1 MAANAALKKLG
12 YADQDRLVVIHTDDI
27 GMCQA
32 SLDAFADLWGC
43 GTISSGAVMVPCP
56 WFPATAAYCRAHP
69 DVDMGV
75 HVTLTA
81 EWDAYRWA
89 PVSTTDP
96 ASGLLDAEGYLHR
109 RQPAVMAGAT
119 PEAVYTEIS
128 AQVARAVAAGID
140 VTHMDAHMLTALL
153 PRLAPAYVEVARAA
167 RVPIMFPSSRLAGEL
182 GPRFGAETARELQRL
197 AVGLEADGFPLVDC
211 FASMPLSGP
220 GDHLACARQTLK
232 DVPPG
237 ITHLALHPATDTPEL
252 RAICP
257 DWAGRVADYRTFMN
271 AELKPFMHDQGI
283 HVIGYRAL
291 RAIIR

>member
-1 MAANAALKKLG
+1 MAANVALKKLG
-12 YADQDRLVVIHTDDI
+12 YSDQDRLVILHTDDI

-32 SLDAFADLWGC
+32 SLEAFADLWGC

-89 PVSTTDP
+89 PVSTTDQT
-96 ASGLLDAEGYLHR
+96 SGLLDADGYFHR

-119 PEAVYTEIS
+119 SEAVHAEIA
-128 AQVARAVAAGID
+128 AQVARAVTAGID

-153 PRLAPAYVEVARAA
+153 PRLAPAYVEVAREA
-167 RVPIMFPSSRLAGEL
+167 RVPIMFPSSNLAGKL
-182 GPRFGAETARELQRL
+182 GPRFGTETARELQRL
-197 AVGLEADGFPLVDC
+197 AAGLEADGFPLVDG

-220 GDHLACARQTLK
+220 NDHLDCARQALR
-232 DVPPG
+232 DLRPG
-237 ITHLALHPATDTPEL
+237 LTHVALHPSTDTPEL
-252 RAICP
+252 RAICA
-257 DWAGRVADYRTFMN
+257 DWPSRVADYRTFMS
-271 AELKPFMHDQGI
+271 AELKRFIQSEGI
-283 HVIGYRAL
+283 HVVGYRAL
-291 RAIIR
+291 RALIR

>member
-12 YADQDRLVVIHTDDI
+12 YSDQDRLVIVHTDDI

-32 SLDAFADLWGC
+32 SLEAFAGLWGC

-56 WFPATAAYCRAHP
+56 WFPAAAAYCRAHP

-81 EWDAYRWA
+81 EWEGYRWV

-109 RQPAVMAGAT
+109 RQPAVMTGAR
-119 PEAVYTEIS
+119 PEAVHAEIS
-128 AQVARAVAAGID
+128 GQVARAVKAGID

-167 RVPIMFPSSRLAGEL
+167 RVPIMFPSSSLAGEL
-182 GPRFGAETARELQRL
+182 GPRFGTETARELQRL
-197 AVGLEADGFPLVDC
+197 AIGLEADGFPLVDC

-220 GDHLACARQTLK
+220 DDHLDCARQALK
-232 DVPPG
+232 HLPPG

-252 RAICP
+252 RAICS
-257 DWAGRVADYRTFMN
+257 DWPSRVADYQTFMN
-271 AELKPFMHDQGI
+271 TDLKQFMHDEGI

-291 RAIIR
+291 RALIR